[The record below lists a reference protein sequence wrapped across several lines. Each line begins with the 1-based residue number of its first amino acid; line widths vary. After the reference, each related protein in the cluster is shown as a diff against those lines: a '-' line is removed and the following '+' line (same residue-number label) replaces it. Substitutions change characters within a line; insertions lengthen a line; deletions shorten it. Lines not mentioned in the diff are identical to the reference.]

1 MPKPTESLEIFLTK
15 TEMKNYLTFRESTRP
30 DDVDEDTYNR
40 QLFLAGANWLAG
52 QLETIIEAE
61 MKKVEPSDE
70 PSEETPEETPEET
83 VSSEPTAEKDD
94 NETV

>member
-15 TEMKNYLTFRESTRP
+15 TEMRNYLAFREQTRP
-30 DDVDEDTYNR
+30 DDVDVDDYNR
-40 QLFLAGANWLAG
+40 QIMLSGANWLAG

-70 PSEETPEETPEET
+70 PSDEP
-83 VSSEPTAEKDD
+83 SSSKSSSEKDD